1 MNTWKPPTKKK
12 DEGKPQADTKP
23 PKSSESEKPQE
34 NPNKPKESLKGTEGT
49 GNSGSV
55 DRTANLENI
64 KDFAKGNKK
73 FNEVLDDYAFIYG
86 DIVKSNKVWSWQDD
100 FVGKLNSD
108 QRSMIKQRALELH
121 SDIPTIQVKK
131 IPRLKFGYAD
141 FKGAGAVLHE
151 DVLPKDLWKAT
162 EVVQF
167 KWLNARLPNKVQPEE
182 QFVTIMRKAD

>member
-12 DEGKPQADTKP
+12 DEGKLQADTKP
-23 PKSSESEKPQE
+23 PKSSEPEKPQE
-34 NPNKPKESLKGTEGT
+34 SPKGTEGT

-73 FNEVLDDYAFIYG
+73 FNEVLDDYALIYG
-86 DIVKSNKVWSWQDD
+86 DIVKLNKVWSWQDD

-131 IPRLKFGYAD
+131 IPGLKFGYAD
-141 FKGAGAVLHE
+141 FKRAGAVLHE

-162 EVVQF
+162 DAVQF
-167 KWLNARLPNKVQPEE
+167 KWLNDRLPNKVQPEG
-182 QFVTIMRKAD
+182 TTWNIMKKVV